1 MRAFTLLVFITGALG
16 LSFPPKA
23 YPFDPR
29 IHSLGNTGF
38 RGKLHAKMAPF
49 FTKAIDVIAYGG
61 VDVRTQEVKRYENKT
76 ILDFGCGTGFST
88 SDTVGSLGIDTS
100 KEMLSEA
107 RKLFPE
113 KDFMCGH
120 AEKFKTSDEFDIV
133 TCMFLMHEAPSFCR
147 KRIIDNA
154 LSIAKQEVVVI
165 DISPFYKPSKMM
177 LDGEPYLLDYLSNIS
192 LELTSIGFQEDVVV
206 KGHVHRWTYKI
217 PDVIYIE
224 YDDNDDMYPIPTGRT
239 VTEENYKEP
248 YEYSYGYT
256 MNNYYG

>member
-88 SDTVGSLGIDTS
+88 SDTAGSLGLI
-100 KEMLSEA
+100 LA
-107 RKLFPE
+107 RKCL
-113 KDFMCGH
+113 
-120 AEKFKTSDEFDIV
+120 
-133 TCMFLMHEAPSFCR
+133 
-147 KRIIDNA
+147 
-154 LSIAKQEVVVI
+154 AKQENYFQKKILCAV
-165 DISPFYKPSKMM
+165 MQR
-177 LDGEPYLLDYLSNIS
+177 S
-192 LELTSIGFQEDVVV
+192 LKRVMSLTL
-206 KGHVHRWTYKI
+206 
-217 PDVIYIE
+217 
-224 YDDNDDMYPIPTGRT
+224 
-239 VTEENYKEP
+239 
-248 YEYSYGYT
+248 
-256 MNNYYG
+256 